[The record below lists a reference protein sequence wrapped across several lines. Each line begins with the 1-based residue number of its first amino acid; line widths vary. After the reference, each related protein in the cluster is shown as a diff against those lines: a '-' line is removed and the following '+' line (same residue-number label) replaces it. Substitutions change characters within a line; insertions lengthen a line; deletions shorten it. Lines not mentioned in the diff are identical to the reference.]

1 MKRMTGIDEQLE
13 NLNGVKMTVGGGDPT
28 PFTVKKALLQLIGT
42 ARGKNGEESISIM
55 EMGLSLKKAVKVWE
69 FKDTDNYEAMMKKI
83 IDDNNMGEHGQGYVA
98 FIVGRLAK
106 QLKEL
111 ESFKGEK

>member
-69 FKDTDNYEAMMKKI
+69 FKDTQRELRRL
-83 IDDNNMGEHGQGYVA
+83 
-98 FIVGRLAK
+98 IVSDEPDKVWGH
-106 QLKEL
+106 
-111 ESFKGEK
+111 SH